1 MAKAQ
6 GSVVPP
12 SVGTPLPST
21 PATAPTPT
29 QPPAQPP
36 RTSTPVP
43 VSRGVKR
50 EFEDN
55 ALVPQGPG
63 PGSVGVSSSDGVSPT
78 MGQAQRPGS
87 AKAGV
92 PGVRPR
98 PLKKQ
103 RVVSHVLLFLCPD
116 HAEFGGG
123 VTRLTQVGPCV
134 IFSGCHGWRHL
145 PLSVATS
152 VVRSFDADLVRL
164 SPPGRAR
171 PSERHASA
179 STNTTAYSARCIML
193 SGAALCPFL
202 KCYIIICHSAF
213 DL

>member
-21 PATAPTPT
+21 PATALTPT

-36 RTSTPVP
+36 RMSTPVP
-43 VSRGVKR
+43 ASRGVKR

-55 ALVPQGPG
+55 ALVQPNAQGPG
-63 PGSVGVSSSDGVSPT
+63 TGSVGVNSSDGVSPT
-78 MGQAQRPGS
+78 LSQVQRPGS

-103 RVVSHVLLFLCPD
+103 RVVSHVLLFVSRTAQSSGEGSL
-116 HAEFGGG
+116 G
-123 VTRLTQVGPCV
+123 LTQAGPCV
-134 IFSGCHGWRHL
+134 TLSGCHGWRHL
-145 PLSVATS
+145 
-152 VVRSFDADLVRL
+152 
-164 SPPGRAR
+164 SPFRWL
-171 PSERHASA
+171 HW
-179 STNTTAYSARCIML
+179 
-193 SGAALCPFL
+193 
-202 KCYIIICHSAF
+202 
-213 DL
+213 

>member
-1 MAKAQ
+1 MPSFPSLHRLAKTGRSGCVSGLRIISDQVWLISFFQFIQKELKKLAKAQ
-6 GSVVPP
+6 GSVVPL

-21 PATAPTPT
+21 PIAPTPT

-55 ALVPQGPG
+55 SLVQPNAQGPG
-63 PGSVGVSSSDGVSPT
+63 SGPVGVSSSDGVSPT
-78 MGQAQRPGS
+78 LGQVQRPGP

-103 RVVSHVLLFLCPD
+103 RVVSHVLLFLFP
-116 HAEFGGG
+116 EPRMVWGRG
-123 VTRLTQVGPCV
+123 LTQVGPCA
-134 IFSGCHGWRHL
+134 ILSGCHGWRHL
-145 PLSVATS
+145 T
-152 VVRSFDADLVRL
+152 
-164 SPPGRAR
+164 
-171 PSERHASA
+171 
-179 STNTTAYSARCIML
+179 
-193 SGAALCPFL
+193 PFRWL
-202 KCYIIICHSAF
+202 PW
-213 DL
+213 